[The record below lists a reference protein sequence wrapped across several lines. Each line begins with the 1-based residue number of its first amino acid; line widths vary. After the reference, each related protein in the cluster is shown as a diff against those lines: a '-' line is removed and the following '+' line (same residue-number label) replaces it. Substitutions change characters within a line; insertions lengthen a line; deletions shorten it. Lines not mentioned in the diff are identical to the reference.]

1 MLNSIYISGRHYG
14 CHCWVLTQNVIVYWT
29 KNLKANANGLIFF
42 RARNNK
48 DVEAFEEENSGL
60 VDKKTLHEM
69 YEYATREKYKFL
81 YINLNESDADE
92 AFYKAFDSKLV
103 VE

>member
-1 MLNSIYISGRHYG
+1 M
-14 CHCWVLTQNVIVYWT
+14 
-29 KNLKANANGLIFF
+29 FF
-42 RARNNK
+42 RARNGK
-48 DVEAFEEENSGL
+48 DVEAFEEENSGII
-60 VDKKTLHEM
+60 DKRALHEM

-81 YINLNESDADE
+81 FINLNESDPDE